1 MNEKKSTR
9 KEKCFLKSLGNKND
23 KKDGTQIEVT
33 ESNICDETADAGSG
47 IRMFVFVASC
57 VIVLVCSVLLLKWN
71 YSSPGVTV
79 ETQNNLVSSDDAD
92 NSGEEN
98 TPTIVNINT
107 ADKDQLMTLPGIG
120 ETLALRITEY
130 REEHG
135 EFKSI
140 EEIMRVDGIG
150 QKKFN
155 DIAKLITVDMEESD
169 ENLSG

>member
-1 MNEKKSTR
+1 M
-9 KEKCFLKSLGNKND
+9 
-23 KKDGTQIEVT
+23 
-33 ESNICDETADAGSG
+33 
-47 IRMFVFVASC
+47 
-57 VIVLVCSVLLLKWN
+57 
-71 YSSPGVTV
+71 

-98 TPTIVNINT
+98 MPTIVNINT

-155 DIAKLITVDMEESD
+155 DIAELITVDMEESD